1 MNPYENIPRA
11 PFVESRAG
19 LRVFKHTFVVPLDST
34 QNEFGL
40 ESKSAIEDQFV
51 VGIWVVPPTSGGAAT
66 KGQTSGNTTSQAV
79 FNSAYLSIQEGQT
92 EIIRRVSLLA
102 ILAANNFGQPYLV
115 NIAEIQMSQ
124 SKLLIF
130 NPAGIA
136 TNDHITFTFDFL
148 KLKPKQV

>member
-11 PFVESRAG
+11 AFVESRAG
-19 LRVFKHTFVVPLDST
+19 LRVFKHTFVVPLDAT

-79 FNSAYLSIQEGQT
+79 FNTAYLSIQEGQT
-92 EIIRRVSLLA
+92 EIIRRVSLLH

-136 TNDHITFTFDFL
+136 ANDHITFTFDFL
-148 KLKPKQV
+148 KLKPKQQ